1 VTRQLL
7 KRIAALERSTAAL
20 PRVKAVTFSPDAM
33 DPFAGPYEQWANKFH
48 YDKKFWPRTPPW
60 SGAKRGILKPGTL
73 LLTYGERYRHPSNLT
88 LELSCIYD
96 VPYLYTYETTL
107 SWYDHMLRNLPL
119 DELVSETENIEQLSP
134 AARGELDRRK
144 KALAF
149 LGCNDRFFLLAYL
162 LDRKDIKHEWLFE
175 RCREVEQEP
184 DGYIDLWSR
193 FHYKSTIITFAG
205 SIQEV
210 LRDPE
215 IKIAIFSVTQHIAR
229 AFLEQI
235 KTEFESNDLLKTI
248 YSDVLYENPR
258 ASGADGRPSK
268 WGSARGI
275 TLKRTSNPKEATIEA
290 HGLIDGQP
298 TSRHFDL
305 HIYDDVVTMDY
316 LTEEAIAKTTNRWEH
331 ADNLGSHRGV
341 RKQVVG
347 TRYHF
352 ADTYSVILDRGSL
365 KPRIYPAT
373 DNGKL
378 DGNPVFLS
386 RERWEKIK
394 RDQRSTVAAQCL
406 LDPIAGDEAIFNTSM
421 LFGYD
426 IIPVLMNVYILV
438 DPSKGSSK
446 KSDRTAIAVIG
457 IDQSGFKYL
466 LDGYRHRM
474 QLSERYERVTE
485 LKKKWERHPGVQ
497 FVKIGWE
504 RYGKDA
510 EIEAL
515 EQLQQRDR
523 NFFRIEELN
532 TPRQGGRAKNDRI
545 ERLEPDF
552 RHGRF
557 LLPLIVYNA
566 DRGGQCRWSVWNE
579 QKDKEAEKGGK
590 PRYPVGTIVYTP
602 SAGILTARQRK
613 CDETGQRHRIVQPIK
628 RRDEEQRIYDVARVF
643 MDEFLR
649 HPFAAHDDLLDAVS
663 MTPIRKSRACLRLS
677 KAP

>member
-20 PRVKAVTFSPDAM
+20 PPVKAVTFSPDAM

-210 LRDPE
+210 LLDPE

-248 YSDVLYENPR
+248 YSDVLYQNPR

-316 LTEEAIAKTTNRWEH
+316 LTEEAIAK
-331 ADNLGSHRGV
+331 
-341 RKQVVG
+341 Q
-347 TRYHF
+347 
-352 ADTYSVILDRGSL
+352 
-365 KPRIYPAT
+365 
-373 DNGKL
+373 
-378 DGNPVFLS
+378 
-386 RERWEKIK
+386 
-394 RDQRSTVAAQCL
+394 
-406 LDPIAGDEAIFNTSM
+406 
-421 LFGYD
+421 
-426 IIPVLMNVYILV
+426 
-438 DPSKGSSK
+438 
-446 KSDRTAIAVIG
+446 
-457 IDQSGFKYL
+457 
-466 LDGYRHRM
+466 
-474 QLSERYERVTE
+474 
-485 LKKKWERHPGVQ
+485 
-497 FVKIGWE
+497 
-504 RYGKDA
+504 
-510 EIEAL
+510 
-515 EQLQQRDR
+515 
-523 NFFRIEELN
+523 
-532 TPRQGGRAKNDRI
+532 
-545 ERLEPDF
+545 
-552 RHGRF
+552 
-557 LLPLIVYNA
+557 LIV
-566 DRGGQCRWSVWNE
+566 GST
-579 QKDKEAEKGGK
+579 
-590 PRYPVGTIVYTP
+590 PTI
-602 SAGILTARQRK
+602 
-613 CDETGQRHRIVQPIK
+613 
-628 RRDEEQRIYDVARVF
+628 
-643 MDEFLR
+643 
-649 HPFAAHDDLLDAVS
+649 
-663 MTPIRKSRACLRLS
+663 
-677 KAP
+677 